1 MSEMKFWYREVLS
14 KYADFTGR
22 ARRSEY
28 WYFTLFNL
36 LVVIAAIAIGGG
48 TVGFYGDGIGMPIF
62 WAIYGFVILYSLA
75 MLIPSLA
82 VTVRRLHDT
91 GRSGWWYLL
100 SFVPFGTL
108 LLLYFFVVEGDYG
121 PNAYGPDPKDLDDLD
136 NRIDEL
142 YEDGGAY

>member
-1 MSEMKFWYREVLS
+1 MSELTFWYREVLS

-62 WAIYGFVILYSLA
+62 WAIYGFVILYSLP

-91 GRSGWWYLL
+91 GRTTPTPTTEYNHVQSNGIPGTIFTL
-100 SFVPFGTL
+100 SISMERQSQESFIGV
-108 LLLYFFVVEGDYG
+108 FFQHDVE
-121 PNAYGPDPKDLDDLD
+121 
-136 NRIDEL
+136 
-142 YEDGGAY
+142 